1 MSHAHS
7 LATLV
12 GPTQGCWDN
21 ESHYVPVNSSLIFV
35 YSVTLMNWEKKRR
48 KKEKEKKKKLLSP
61 PQNKNEGEKKKL
73 SLYLSLYLYLYIY
86 KNKNWPNTVNSLAHL
101 QEYIWLQLLYINNIS
116 SPFKVSS
123 LHEYVS
129 SQQCISNRSGHLN
142 LMLCTT
148 VKNLNHSYWRG
159 GQKT

>member
-48 KKEKEKKKKLLSP
+48 KKEKEKKKTPFPSP
-61 PQNKNEGEKKKL
+61 EQKWGGKKKNYL
-73 SLYLSLYLYLYIY
+73 YISISIYLSIY

-101 QEYIWLQLLYINNIS
+101 QEYIGLQLLYINNIS

>member
-48 KKEKEKKKKLLSP
+48 KKEKEKKKTPFPSP
-61 PQNKNEGEKKKL
+61 EQKWGGKKKIISISISL
-73 SLYLSLYLYLYIY
+73 SIY

>member
-48 KKEKEKKKKLLSP
+48 KKEKEKKKKTPFPSP
-61 PQNKNEGEKKKL
+61 EQKWGGKKKL
-73 SLYLSLYLYLYIY
+73 FIYLYLYLSIY

-101 QEYIWLQLLYINNIS
+101 QEYIGLQLLYINNIS